1 MRDGEFERLGVLLT
15 QTASVWRSRLDER
28 LRPLDLS
35 AGKWRTLAHLARAV
49 TSSRKGNRRAG
60 RNRGADPGRNS
71 RSLTGRRLDQTKN
84 HAGDRRCKTVHLQP
98 RAATVLDHI
107 FTTAHGLRH
116 ELLADIPRQDLQA
129 CVRVLARI
137 REKALTPTTATR
149 NGQQRAVARGRRA

>member
-15 QTASVWRSRLDER
+15 QTASVWRAWLDER
-28 LRPLDLS
+28 LRPLGLS
-35 AGKWRTLAHLARAV
+35 AGKWRTLAHLARGGDKLTQKEIAALV
-49 TSSRKGNRRAG
+49 GIEE
-60 RNRGADPGRNS
+60 P
-71 RSLTGRRLDQTKN
+71 SLVAILDRLQDDGWIKRKN
-84 HAGDRRCKTVHLQP
+84 HAEDRRCKTVHLQP

-137 REKALTPTTATR
+137 REKALTPTTAPR
-149 NGQQRAVARGRRA
+149 NGHRTVSRGRRA